1 MIRIT
6 TLLWVALLFVAGGTV
21 MHVSYQVRHV
31 ERHLSQLARDTRQEQ
46 DAIRILSA
54 EWDTLNDPQRIDALA
69 KRHLALESTPI
80 ARVVALEAIPLKLS
94 DEQIAKLSVAAAK
107 TPKGQAPA
115 PQAVTKKPEILV
127 NTTNRDLPA
136 RTLQPV
142 FLPIRAVTA
151 RTTQGPQPRDDV
163 GIILARLERRE

>member
-6 TLLWVALLFVAGGTV
+6 TLLWVALLVLAGGTV

-31 ERHLSQLARDTRQEQ
+31 QKHLNELARDTRQEQ

-54 EWDTLNDPQRIDALA
+54 EWDTLNDPRRIDALA

-94 DEQIAKLSVAAAK
+94 DEQVARLTVASAK
-107 TPKGQAPA
+107 TAKGQAAGAQPVVTKPETLVRAAPPA
-115 PQAVTKKPEILV
+115 PLPVMQA
-127 NTTNRDLPA
+127 A
-136 RTLQPV
+136 A
-142 FLPIRAVTA
+142 RAVQA
-151 RTTQGPQPRDDV
+151 PPQHDDV
-163 GIILARLERRE
+163 GLILARMERHE